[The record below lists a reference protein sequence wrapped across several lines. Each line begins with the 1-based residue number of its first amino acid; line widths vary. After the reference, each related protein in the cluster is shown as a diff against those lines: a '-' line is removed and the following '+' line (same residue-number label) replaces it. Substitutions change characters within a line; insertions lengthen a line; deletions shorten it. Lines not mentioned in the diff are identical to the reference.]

1 MRRLLTATLL
11 SISLMATAQEIPFYS
26 PYGRSYW
33 HLHEG
38 LNLQIDLGATIGFG
52 RNNPFRNGAFHTDV
66 SALYLGK
73 GNDRLSYAGGLTLS
87 HMRCQGESYLTATAE
102 GILAYKLTD
111 RLTALAF
118 ASVTASL
125 AGDDGNRMMMRDS
138 FYPYYSPYYA
148 AMYSP
153 AGLAPYAM
161 PGIMMGGGLNYK
173 VTENLHV
180 GVSCTWQIPV
190 SAFGKER
197 KIIYD
202 GGAVDYPVPRE

>member
-1 MRRLLTATLL
+1 MKKILTALLL
-11 SISLMATAQEIPFYS
+11 STSLGVAAQEIPFYS

-33 HLHEG
+33 YLHEG
-38 LNLQIDLGATIGFG
+38 LNIQLDLGATIGFG

-73 GNDRLSYAGGLTLS
+73 VDDRLSYAAGMTLS

-102 GILAYKLTD
+102 GILSYKLTD

-125 AGDDGNRMMMRDS
+125 AGDDGRRSMYRDT
-138 FYPYYSPYYA
+138 FYPYYSPYYG
-148 AMYSP
+148 AMYG
-153 AGLAPYAM
+153 AGGLAPYAM
-161 PGIMMGGGLNYK
+161 PGVMMGAGLNYK

-180 GVSCTWQIPV
+180 GVSCSWQMPV

-197 KIIYD
+197 KIIYN
-202 GGAVDYPVPRE
+202 GGAVDYPVPKE

>member
-38 LNLQIDLGATIGFG
+38 LNLQLDLGATIGFG

-87 HMRCQGESYLTATAE
+87 HLRCQGESYLTATAE

-153 AGLAPYAM
+153 TDLAPYAM

-180 GVSCTWQIPV
+180 GVSCTWQVPV

>member
-38 LNLQIDLGATIGFG
+38 LNLQLDLGATIGFG

-87 HMRCQGESYLTATAE
+87 HMRCQGES
-102 GILAYKLTD
+102 
-111 RLTALAF
+111 
-118 ASVTASL
+118 
-125 AGDDGNRMMMRDS
+125 
-138 FYPYYSPYYA
+138 
-148 AMYSP
+148 
-153 AGLAPYAM
+153 
-161 PGIMMGGGLNYK
+161 
-173 VTENLHV
+173 
-180 GVSCTWQIPV
+180 SC
-190 SAFGKER
+190 G
-197 KIIYD
+197 
-202 GGAVDYPVPRE
+202 